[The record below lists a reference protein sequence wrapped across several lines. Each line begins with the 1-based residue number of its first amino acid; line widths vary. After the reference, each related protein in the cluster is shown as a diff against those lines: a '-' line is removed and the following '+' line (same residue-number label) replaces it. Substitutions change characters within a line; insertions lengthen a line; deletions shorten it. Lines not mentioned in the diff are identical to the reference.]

1 MNSPASLNA
10 LTKNELR
17 DALHKCCGSTAWVD
31 KMVSVFPVADVETL
45 LKEARKKWFDCK
57 EKDWLEA
64 FTHHPKIGDAR
75 SLAARFPETAHLAQ
89 NEQAAVTHAPNQLL
103 EALAEGNQDYEK
115 KFGFI
120 FIVCASG
127 KSAEEM
133 LRILRSRL
141 PNSREDE
148 IKIAMEEQYKIT
160 ELRLKKIIGS

>member
-1 MNSPASLNA
+1 MTALASLND
-10 LTKNELR
+10 LPKNDLK
-17 DALHKCCGSTAWVD
+17 DALHKCCGSTAWVE
-31 KMVSVFPVADVETL
+31 KMVPVFPVADVETL
-45 LKEARKKWFDCK
+45 LREARKKWFDCE

-64 FTHHPKIGDAR
+64 FSHHPKIGDAK
-75 SLAARFPETAHLAQ
+75 SLAARFPETAHWAQ
-89 NEQAAVTHAPNQLL
+89 SEQGVVTEASTQLL

-133 LRILRSRL
+133 LRILRARL

-148 IKIAMEEQYKIT
+148 IKIAMVEQHKIT
-160 ELRLKKIIGS
+160 ELRLKKIIG